1 MTQQQRRATRSAL
14 ARYGQRGYRQTFEGR
29 GWSLAIEQALRYY
42 DQTDPIRARLL
53 RMRYFEHRSIED
65 VMEQLNLSYSTY
77 QKAHSDLLSTI
88 AVYAAHN
95 QVFWLDFGCSQPS
108 WWWQEAQLPPQPS
121 PFQPPCLEIQTTA
134 SPNRMARTRTVIIPR
149 IVIKKTSLWREV
161 ALEDSIHYFAVLSN
175 CSHSTPKQTSPSTAA
190 MPMTLGMAIFFLRR
204 SQKQSRPMPRP
215 AQLMPSAK

>member
-29 GWSLAIEQALRYY
+29 GWSLAIEQ
-42 DQTDPIRARLL
+42 ARLL

-95 QVFWLDFGCSQPS
+95 G
-108 WWWQEAQLPPQPS
+108 QL
-121 PFQPPCLEIQTTA
+121 
-134 SPNRMARTRTVIIPR
+134 
-149 IVIKKTSLWREV
+149 
-161 ALEDSIHYFAVLSN
+161 
-175 CSHSTPKQTSPSTAA
+175 
-190 MPMTLGMAIFFLRR
+190 
-204 SQKQSRPMPRP
+204 
-215 AQLMPSAK
+215 

>member
-65 VMEQLNLSYSTY
+65 VMGQLNLSYSTY

-95 QVFWLDFGCSQPS
+95 G
-108 WWWQEAQLPPQPS
+108 QL
-121 PFQPPCLEIQTTA
+121 
-134 SPNRMARTRTVIIPR
+134 
-149 IVIKKTSLWREV
+149 
-161 ALEDSIHYFAVLSN
+161 
-175 CSHSTPKQTSPSTAA
+175 
-190 MPMTLGMAIFFLRR
+190 
-204 SQKQSRPMPRP
+204 
-215 AQLMPSAK
+215 

>member
-1 MTQQQRRATRSAL
+1 MTDTMLLLSCMKCKRITLGYAAEVLGISSSTLRYKINNDRDGQALPPAGAQPGPARPVLFPACQLRGGIFMTQQQRRATRNAL

-29 GWSLAIEQALRYY
+29 GWSLAIEQALSYY

-95 QVFWLDFGCSQPS
+95 G
-108 WWWQEAQLPPQPS
+108 QL
-121 PFQPPCLEIQTTA
+121 
-134 SPNRMARTRTVIIPR
+134 
-149 IVIKKTSLWREV
+149 
-161 ALEDSIHYFAVLSN
+161 
-175 CSHSTPKQTSPSTAA
+175 
-190 MPMTLGMAIFFLRR
+190 
-204 SQKQSRPMPRP
+204 
-215 AQLMPSAK
+215 

>member
-1 MTQQQRRATRSAL
+1 MTQQQRRATRNAL

-29 GWSLAIEQALRYY
+29 GWSLAIEQTLRYY

-95 QVFWLDFGCSQPS
+95 G
-108 WWWQEAQLPPQPS
+108 QL
-121 PFQPPCLEIQTTA
+121 
-134 SPNRMARTRTVIIPR
+134 
-149 IVIKKTSLWREV
+149 
-161 ALEDSIHYFAVLSN
+161 
-175 CSHSTPKQTSPSTAA
+175 
-190 MPMTLGMAIFFLRR
+190 
-204 SQKQSRPMPRP
+204 
-215 AQLMPSAK
+215 